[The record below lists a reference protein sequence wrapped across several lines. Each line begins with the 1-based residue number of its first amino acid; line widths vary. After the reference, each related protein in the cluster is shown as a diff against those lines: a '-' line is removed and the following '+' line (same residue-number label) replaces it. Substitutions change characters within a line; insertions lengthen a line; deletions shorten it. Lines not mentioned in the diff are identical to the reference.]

1 MDGASA
7 PVCHEMVQ
15 RDDEMNEILDD
26 DENDAQVIESV
37 ADESETDDDDKLLK
51 LVSFQN
57 FDGSFKLDAA
67 LAHLLH
73 TTLSDMKQGYLSRH

>member
-15 RDDEMNEILDD
+15 RDDEMNEIL
-26 DENDAQVIESV
+26 
-37 ADESETDDDDKLLK
+37 DDDDKLLK